1 MISFPK
7 ASSHIT
13 NCKLLTRDTWC
24 FAETWDA
31 LPGSTRKIEF
41 CFIFPVDNGS
51 CRWGI
56 ACTITGCTETEML
69 VSGNRGI
76 FYLTMW
82 WKVAKENAQT

>member
-1 MISFPK
+1 MCFQNSTLLKTNSLMISFPK

-51 CRWGI
+51 CR
-56 ACTITGCTETEML
+56 
-69 VSGNRGI
+69 
-76 FYLTMW
+76 
-82 WKVAKENAQT
+82 